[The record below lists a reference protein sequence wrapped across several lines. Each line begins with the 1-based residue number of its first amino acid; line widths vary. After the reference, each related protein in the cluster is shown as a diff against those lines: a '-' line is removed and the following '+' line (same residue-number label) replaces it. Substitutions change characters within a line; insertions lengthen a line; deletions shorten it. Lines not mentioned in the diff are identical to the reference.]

1 VLGLRCEPFRLF
13 ARAIG
18 RSREAR
24 LSTALRAYPSLRS
37 GKKVGSDA
45 RKKDPLLDSLTPLR
59 VPFGTVPSRGLRAPT
74 PTPMTDD
81 QQPKSRGGY
90 LPQHRRVQK
99 QKPPLQLQERDLRM
113 MQEVFES
120 RFLSRS
126 LLGELFPPDPTRT
139 PRAAVTGSATGTNL
153 DRRLAKLFHHG
164 YLDRVRTVR
173 RGELIYALGAC
184 GAELLRT
191 RQPDLPLSETI
202 DWAEKNRDLS
212 EQYIEHGLMV
222 ARLRVA
228 LTLGAARTPSTTVQ
242 RFEREGKTLKAEW
255 LHQGQRWFV
264 NPDGFF
270 ILRDTAQPEGKQRR
284 AFFVEADRSTM
295 KHELLTLKFQSY
307 ARLYADRQHQEHFG
321 IPSFRVLTV
330 TKSRERASNL
340 LKLVADAAA
349 WPLSENRQLFYFTTE
364 EAYRDALPNVLAA
377 IWRAADAPD
386 ERTSIVWSPLARI

>member
-1 VLGLRCEPFRLF
+1 MRCETFRLCG
-13 ARAIG
+13 AAIG

-24 LSTALRAYPSLRS
+24 FPITPCGGSHSLRS
-37 GKKVGSDA
+37 W
-45 RKKDPLLDSLTPLR
+45 RKPAPTRAKRCPAILITPLR

-74 PTPMTDD
+74 SKPMTDD

-90 LPQHRRVQK
+90 LPQHRRLQNQN

-113 MQEVFES
+113 MRAVFES
-120 RFLSRS
+120 RFLTRS

-139 PRAAVTGSATGTNL
+139 PRPAVTGSATGTNL

-173 RGELIYALGAC
+173 RGELIYALGTR

-191 RQPDLPLSETI
+191 QQPELPLSETT
-202 DWAEKNRDLS
+202 DWSEKNRALS

-222 ARLRVA
+222 ARLRAA
-228 LTLGAARTPSTTVQ
+228 LTIGAVRTPSTVVQ
-242 RFEREGKTLKAEW
+242 RFEREGKALKAEW
-255 LHQGQRWFV
+255 RHQGQRWFV

-270 ILRDTAQPEGKQRR
+270 ILRDSAQPEGKQRR

-295 KHELLTLKFQSY
+295 TLERLELKFQSY

-340 LKLVADAAA
+340 LKLVAGAAE
-349 WPLSENRQLFYFTTE
+349 WPLAEHRQLFYFTTE
-364 EAYRDALPNVLAA
+364 EAYRDVLPNVLAA
-377 IWRAADAPD
+377 IWRCADAP
-386 ERTSIVWSPLARI
+386 ENRTSIVWSPLARV